1 MLNSVIEFGLNEPG
15 KHLIND
21 IERVCHDKANVKNK
35 FIIHLYRISHSGSLF
50 SGRDWSQKSKRRMSI
65 DDIKNV
71 VSIPTAFGQQSC
83 DIRPV
88 FLSHSATDIA
98 ISGQLTGTS
107 KNHPVQ
113 CS

>member
-1 MLNSVIEFGLNEPG
+1 
-15 KHLIND
+15 
-21 IERVCHDKANVKNK
+21 
-35 FIIHLYRISHSGSLF
+35 
-50 SGRDWSQKSKRRMSI
+50 
-65 DDIKNV
+65 

-98 ISGQLTGTS
+98 ISGQLTCTS